1 MAWESV
7 CLNWCLDAM
16 HFALMQVD
24 AIPDKL
30 EGTINEV
37 ITEIHRDR
45 NFILES
51 KIKMLEKHFWMVL
64 HVSGPPENSMK
75 ELKSD

>member
-24 AIPDKL
+24 AILDKL

-37 ITEIHRDR
+37 ITEIHR
-45 NFILES
+45 
-51 KIKMLEKHFWMVL
+51 
-64 HVSGPPENSMK
+64 
-75 ELKSD
+75 

>member
-45 NFILES
+45 NFSLES
-51 KIKMLEKHFWMVL
+51 KIKMLGK
-64 HVSGPPENSMK
+64 
-75 ELKSD
+75 